1 MASEESSAPAE
12 FLSFCGLAA
21 AVVAVFTVLSV
32 FGDSSFADR
41 FENGQWPA
49 GFDTSG
55 AQAAMV
61 LSVIAAVASVL
72 LVGIGVM
79 RRTTSATGAIALV
92 TALIAPW
99 YGMLAFAGLQ
109 LAFA

>member
-32 FGDSSFADR
+32 FGDLSFADR

-49 GFDTSG
+49 GFDASG

-61 LSVIAAVASVL
+61 LSVIAAVASVV
-72 LVGIGVM
+72 LVSAGVV
-79 RRTTSATGAIALV
+79 RRTTFATCAIALS

-99 YGMLAFAGLQ
+99 YGMLAFTGLQ